1 MKKRLTEEQYL
12 QFHDEGYVMVPD
24 LFLDSDL
31 EPLRQ
36 EIAQIIDS
44 TVATLATEGK
54 IGDTHAGEG
63 FYTRLTRLLADNPDL
78 AGTFFGAIEG
88 KGGGGNTSKALFRML
103 THPNLLDAMEDLIG
117 PEIVASSVYRIRP
130 KVPHLG
136 RGVVPWHQDSG
147 YISKRCDDDLIVTC
161 WIPLVDANGDNGCLQ
176 VIPRAH
182 LGPVVRHHTGGNA
195 GFLVITNEDLPTV
208 SVPVTVPVPAGGA
221 LLMTNRTPHCSTPNN
236 TDTIRWSIDL
246 RYQGEE
252 VPNNL
257 SVPTEDVSAD
267 HPDINIACYAPEGDF
282 IVRSQKDPSR
292 VFDHARFVTH
302 RQAFERTPI
311 RGEGRGWQPV
321 ATYDS

>member
-1 MKKRLTEEQYL
+1 MRKRFTDAQIT
-12 QFHDEGYVMVPD
+12 QFQEEGYVVLHD
-24 LFLDSDL
+24 VFADNDL

-36 EIAQIIDS
+36 EIAGIINN
-44 TVATLATEGK
+44 TVDALVAEGK
-54 IGDTHAGEG
+54 ITNRHENEG
-63 FYTRLTRLLADNPDL
+63 FYTRLTCLLNDHPDL

-88 KGGGGNTSKALFRML
+88 KAGGGNTSTALFNCL
-103 THPNLLDAMEDLIG
+103 THPNLLDAMEDLVG
-117 PEIVASSVYRIRP
+117 PEIVASSIYRIRP

-147 YISKRCDDDLIVTC
+147 YISKRCDTDLIVTC
-161 WIPLVDANGDNGCLQ
+161 WVPLVDANAENGCLR

-195 GFLVITNEDLPTV
+195 GFLVITDNDLPEGEA
-208 SVPVTVPVPAGGA
+208 VTVPVPVGGA

-236 TDTIRWSIDL
+236 TEVIRWSIDL

-257 SVPTEDVSAD
+257 SIPAEEVRVD

-282 IVRSQKDPSR
+282 VVRSTENPAR
-292 VFDHARFVTH
+292 VASYDDFVARRT
-302 RQAFERTPI
+302 AFERVSI
-311 RGEGRGWQPV
+311 RGEDRGWQPIQ
-321 ATYDS
+321 